1 MPTMTERPTGESS
14 RLWPLVAGAVALVV
28 VVLVLDNV
36 FGMGLVE
43 SGLVLLVLLPLLA
56 SVVMA
61 LAFYAW
67 AKRRGDL

>member
-1 MPTMTERPTGESS
+1 MTERPTRESS
-14 RLWPLVAGAVALVV
+14 RLWPVVAGAVALVV

-36 FGMGLVE
+36 FGLGLLE
-43 SGLVLLVLLPLLA
+43 SGLVLLVLLPLAA

-61 LAFYAW
+61 LVFYAW

>member
-1 MPTMTERPTGESS
+1 
-14 RLWPLVAGAVALVV
+14 VALVV

>member
-1 MPTMTERPTGESS
+1 MTERPTGESS
-14 RLWPLVAGAVALVV
+14 RLWPLVAGAVALVG
-28 VVLVLDNV
+28 VVLVLDYV

-43 SGLVLLVLLPLLA
+43 TGLVLLVLLPLLA
-56 SVVMA
+56 SVLMA

>member
-1 MPTMTERPTGESS
+1 MTERPTSEPS
-14 RLWPLVAGAVALVV
+14 RLWPLVGAAVALVV

-36 FGMGLVE
+36 FGLGLLE
-43 SGLVLLVLLPLLA
+43 SGLVLLVMLPLAA

-61 LAFYAW
+61 LVFYAW

>member
-1 MPTMTERPTGESS
+1 MTERSTGESS

>member
-1 MPTMTERPTGESS
+1 MTQRPTSEPS
-14 RLWPLVAGAVALVV
+14 RLWPLVAAAVALVV

-36 FGMGLVE
+36 FSLGLLE

-61 LAFYAW
+61 LVFYGW

>member
-1 MPTMTERPTGESS
+1 MTERPTGESS